1 MATATITKPTE
12 QSRASRRRVAA
23 PVLGDRVFS
32 QLAIITAAFLGYMA
46 VRAIANGSEDV
57 AFNHARNLLD
67 MERTLGLDI
76 EADIQAFVI
85 SRGWLIAVFN
95 GIYAWVYWPMIIGT
109 FGFTWLR
116 HRDLYEIYRN
126 ALLYSGAVGLVTFA
140 LYPVAPPR
148 FLDGFVDTVEGAHRS
163 HFIAH
168 PSFLINE
175 FAALPSFHVGWVA
188 LAGAVLALSAT
199 RPAVRILAMLPA
211 AAMSVAVVVTGNHYV
226 VDVIAG
232 IAVCL
237 GALTL
242 AHRSGSQPEIR
253 SLDRVGPD
261 PTMSTL
267 DPVGD
272 TAELFYPDVHN
283 EGPEMTTRPHSCTA
297 SSIER

>member
-67 MERTLGLDI
+67 MERTLGFDI

-148 FLDGFVDTVEGAHRS
+148 FLDGFVDTVEGAQRS

-168 PSFLINE
+168 PSFLINN

-199 RPAVRILAMLPA
+199 RPAVRILAMLPT

-242 AHRSGSQPEIR
+242 VHRRASQHNTPNVGKKSQGSTAPLARKIPINSHRS
-253 SLDRVGPD
+253 
-261 PTMSTL
+261 
-267 DPVGD
+267 
-272 TAELFYPDVHN
+272 Y
-283 EGPEMTTRPHSCTA
+283 
-297 SSIER
+297 